1 MRHKLPRRNLWTVAG
16 CVAVVSIAGCAAG
29 PAVERID
36 GGIVGTGNRIDC
48 EALAK
53 ERTAASAPE
62 ECRDKSGMTLP
73 PTGN

>member
-1 MRHKLPRRNLWTVAG
+1 MRHKLPRRSLRSVAL
-16 CVAVVSIAGCAAG
+16 CMAGCAVRPG
-29 PAVERID
+29 VDGID

-53 ERTAASAPE
+53 KDRTGATAPE
-62 ECRDKSGMTLP
+62 ECRGKSGMTLP